1 MQELEDFPS
10 ALDDFNKAIEINPDD
25 LYVYYNR
32 SETLFSLFLIDD
44 ARQDIEDA
52 LELAK
57 QQKNDEMIAVFSS
70 LLQEVFSHNTNE
82 EDDE

>member
-1 MQELEDFPS
+1 LQELEDFPS